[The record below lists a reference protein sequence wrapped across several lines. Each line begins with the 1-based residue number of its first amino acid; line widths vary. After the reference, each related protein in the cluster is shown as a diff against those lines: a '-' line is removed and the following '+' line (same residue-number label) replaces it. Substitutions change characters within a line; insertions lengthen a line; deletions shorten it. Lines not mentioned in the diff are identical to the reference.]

1 MFTEGFRHMRRPP
14 PEWADRCN
22 VLDLLSLEGEFI
34 SFITDLENEI
44 AILEHLQ
51 SCETCRTSIKETMR
65 NNRAATEN
73 PWSMLLSK
81 EGEEGLEESIDARI
95 RLRLGK
101 LRGIRADAVIELT
114 DLRERLRERR

>member
-1 MFTEGFRHMRRPP
+1 MFTDGFKHMRRPP
-14 PEWADRCN
+14 PEWADRCD
-22 VLDLLSLEGEFI
+22 VLDLLSIEGEYI

-44 AILEHLQ
+44 TILEHLQ
-51 SCETCRTSIKETMR
+51 SCETCRTSIMETTR

-73 PWSMLLSK
+73 PWNMLLSN
-81 EGEEGLEESIDARI
+81 EGEEVFEESIDARI

-114 DLRERLRERR
+114 DLRERLRDRR

>member
-1 MFTEGFRHMRRPP
+1 MFTAGFRHMRRPP
-14 PEWADRCN
+14 SEWADRCD
-22 VLDLLSLEGEFI
+22 VLDLLSLEGEYI

-44 AILEHLQ
+44 TILEHLQ
-51 SCETCRTSIKETMR
+51 SCQTCRTSIRETTR

-73 PWSMLLSK
+73 LWSMLLSN
-81 EGEEGLEESIDARI
+81 EGEEGFEEPIDARI

-114 DLRERLRERR
+114 DLRERLKEHR

>member
-1 MFTEGFRHMRRPP
+1 MFTEGFKPMRRPP
-14 PEWADRCN
+14 PEWADRCD
-22 VLDLLSLEGEFI
+22 VLDLLSLEGEYI

-44 AILEHLQ
+44 DILEHLR
-51 SCETCRTSIKETMR
+51 SCETCRTSIMETTR

-73 PWSMLLSK
+73 PWIMLFSN
-81 EGEEGLEESIDARI
+81 GEEEGFEDSIDARI
-95 RLRLGK
+95 RRRLGK

>member
-1 MFTEGFRHMRRPP
+1 MFTNGFRPMRRPP
-14 PEWADRCN
+14 PEWVDRCD
-22 VLDLLSLEGEFI
+22 VLDLLSLEGEYL

-51 SCETCRTSIKETMR
+51 SCETCRTSIRETAR
-65 NNRAATEN
+65 NDRAATEN
-73 PWSMLLSK
+73 PWSMLLSN
-81 EGEEGLEESIDARI
+81 GVEEVFEESIDVRI